1 MPLINFTKEELY
13 KIECYLL
20 GENDPIIDNILEKID
35 AVSNVCECN
44 NQD

>member
-20 GENDPIIDNILEKID
+20 GENDPVVESILEKIE
-35 AVSNVCECN
+35 ALEKPCTT
-44 NQD
+44 